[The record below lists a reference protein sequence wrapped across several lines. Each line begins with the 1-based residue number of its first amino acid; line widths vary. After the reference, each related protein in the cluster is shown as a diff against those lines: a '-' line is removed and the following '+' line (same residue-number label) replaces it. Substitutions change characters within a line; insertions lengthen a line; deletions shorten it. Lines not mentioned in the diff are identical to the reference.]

1 MTEHVQDGG
10 LVTRR
15 QPNGEEPRLEAFDL
29 GHDRAS
35 RPLPFGEQRFHLRA
49 LGALGAHD
57 TQVGGRS
64 AVQLHRVLVFGC
76 ALVVTLAAGCARLP
90 APGEPQGPS
99 AASLPG
105 PPGTG
110 AEIASHAFAYLGA
123 PYRAGGTGPAVFDC
137 SGLVRRVYADL
148 GYPLPRSAAE
158 QVLAGQPV
166 ERPALEP
173 GDLVF
178 FDTGRKVGYGD
189 RSATH
194 VGIFVGEGRMV
205 HAPGPGATVAAVD
218 LASDYF
224 ASHFLAA
231 RRIVKP

>member
-1 MTEHVQDGG
+1 MAEHVQDGG

-29 GHDRAS
+29 GHDRTPRS
-35 RPLPFGEQRFHLRA
+35 LPFGEQRFHLRA
-49 LGALGAHD
+49 LGAFGARD

-64 AVQLHRVLVFGC
+64 AVQLHRVLVFVFGC
-76 ALVVTLAAGCARLP
+76 ALVVALAAGCARPP
-90 APGEPQGPS
+90 APGEPQGAS
-99 AASLPG
+99 AAPLPG

-110 AEIASHAFAYLGA
+110 AQIASH
-123 PYRAGGTGPAVFDC
+123 PYRAGGTGPALFDC

-178 FDTGRKVGYGD
+178 FDTQRKVGYGD

-205 HAPGPGATVAAVD
+205 HAPGPGAGVAAVD

-224 ASHFLAA
+224 TSHFLAA